1 MKFHLGLY
9 AILPNS
15 TIRQVYAWFYSC
27 SSDWKKIHVCQIVE
41 RLSANRSRGISQSN
55 LAKWRKQMRP
65 LISSNAKEIL
75 STRKTREST
84 FLHETIKQI
93 LRILREQ
100 FRRESNFA
108 VFITLGEPIFAR
120 AYKWVT
126 FDGLIACQ
134 KAA

>member
-1 MKFHLGLY
+1 
-9 AILPNS
+9 
-15 TIRQVYAWFYSC
+15 
-27 SSDWKKIHVCQIVE
+27 
-41 RLSANRSRGISQSN
+41 
-55 LAKWRKQMRP
+55 MRP